1 MRQPR
6 RSRCGGVR
14 TAYQFG
20 LSVALVSRP
29 RMPADYLVKPLRRNE
44 LLNLWTRVPSLR
56 WAALGNFFAEVS
68 HGVPPRYFGDL
79 SRRTERRAALLNGM
93 QPSV

>member
-6 RSRCGGVR
+6 RSRCERLASV
-14 TAYQFG
+14 YLFG
-20 LSVALVSRP
+20 SPVAAASRP

-79 SRRTERRAALLNGM
+79 SRRTE
-93 QPSV
+93 

>member
-6 RSRCGGVR
+6 RSRCEGVLNVHLV
-14 TAYQFG
+14 G
-20 LSVALVSRP
+20 HSVALASRP
-29 RMPADYLVKPLRRNE
+29 RLPADYLVKPLRRNE

-68 HGVPPRYFGDL
+68 L
-79 SRRTERRAALLNGM
+79 RRTAQIFRRSFTAY
-93 QPSV
+93 